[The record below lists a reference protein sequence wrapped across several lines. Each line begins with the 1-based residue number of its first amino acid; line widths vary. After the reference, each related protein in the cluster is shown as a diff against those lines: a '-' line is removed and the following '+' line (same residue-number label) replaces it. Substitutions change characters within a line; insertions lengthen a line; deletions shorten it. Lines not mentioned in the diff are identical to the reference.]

1 METLPAYQ
9 SVKVERE
16 DGITWL
22 YFNRPEKRNAMSPQL
37 CAEMVDALT
46 RLEAD
51 DATQVLVLTGAGE
64 LAAVPPLHAAGLSEA
79 HDRDGQRL
87 VLRRRLQPAHVV

>member
-37 CAEMVDALT
+37 CAEMVDALS

-64 LAAVPPLHAAGLSEA
+64 AWTA
-79 HDRDGQRL
+79 
-87 VLRRRLQPAHVV
+87 PAWT

>member
-22 YFNRPEKRNAMSPQL
+22 YFNRPEKRNATSPQL
-37 CAEMVDALT
+37 CAEMVDALS

-51 DATQVLVLTGAGE
+51 DATQVGPSLVLDFEGG
-64 LAAVPPLHAAGLSEA
+64 
-79 HDRDGQRL
+79 
-87 VLRRRLQPAHVV
+87 VLEVDAFGCRAFEFMITRRMG